1 MFDIKEELKKLPLKP
16 GVYIMKNKDGEIIY
30 IGKAIR
36 LKNRVSQYFQNSK
49 NQSAKVISMVNNIA
63 EFEYIVTDTE
73 MEALI
78 LECNLIKEH
87 RPKYNISLKD
97 DKMYPYIKVT
107 LNEEFPRIFVTRNY
121 KKDGS
126 KYYGPITDATAVKET
141 VELIH
146 KIWSLRKCKK
156 VFPRDIG
163 KERPCLN
170 YHIGQCS
177 APCDKLVTK
186 EDYRK
191 DVRSA
196 MDFLEGKH
204 KELLKDLKDKMEQAS
219 NNLEFE
225 IAASYRD
232 KIRNMES
239 VVEKQKISHA
249 GFTDSDII
257 ALATSETEAL
267 VQMFFVRSGK
277 MIGREHFLIKN
288 TEDSTKGNII
298 TEFVKQFYSG
308 TAIIPKEIV
317 LEEDIDADQ
326 KEVVEGWLSSI
337 RESKVII
344 TVPQKGEKHK
354 LVELARKNAVIT
366 MEQFGEKIKREQ
378 ERTTGALQQI
388 KDAIGLEIDVKRI
401 ESYDISH
408 TQGFNSVGSMVVFEN
423 GKEKRSDYRKFK
435 IKTIV
440 GANDYASMEEVLAR
454 RINRAFK
461 EKMENSDTEGKNKFS
476 RLPDLIMVDG
486 GKAQISAVESAL
498 ASFGIS
504 IPVCGMVKDDK
515 HRSKALLYMGK
526 EIYMPLT
533 SEGFRLVTRIQDE
546 VHRFAVEYHR
556 KLRDKEKFDSVLN
569 HISGIGEARRK
580 LLMAHFGDIN
590 AIKSAE
596 VDELLEAEGMTIKSA
611 EAVYSFFRDKESN
624 S

>member
-1 MFDIKEELKKLPLKP
+1 MFNIKEELKKLPLKP

-36 LKNRVSQYFQNSK
+36 LKHRVSQYFQNSK
-49 NQSAKVISMVNNIA
+49 NQSPKVITMVNNIS

-107 LNEEFPRIFVTRNY
+107 LYEDFPRIFVTRNY

-146 KIWSLRKCKK
+146 KVWAIRKCKK
-156 VFPRDIG
+156 VFPRDVG

-170 YHIGQCS
+170 YHIDQCS
-177 APCDKLVTK
+177 APCDKLATK
-186 EDYRK
+186 EEYRK
-191 DVRSA
+191 DVRSV
-196 MDFLEGKH
+196 MDFLEGRH
-204 KELLKDLKDKMEQAS
+204 KELLKGLKGKMEQAS
-219 NNLEFE
+219 DSLEFE
-225 IAASYRD
+225 LAASYRD
-232 KIRNMES
+232 KIKNMES

-257 ALATSETEAL
+257 ALEISKSEAL
-267 VQMFFVRSGK
+267 VQMFFIRSGK
-277 MIGREHFLIKN
+277 MIGREHFLIEN
-288 TEDSTKGNII
+288 TKYSTKKNII

-308 TAIIPKEIV
+308 TAVIPKEIV
-317 LEEDIDADQ
+317 LEEDIDTDQ
-326 KEVVEGWLSSI
+326 KEVVEGWLSSL
-337 RESKVII
+337 RDSKVII
-344 TVPQKGEKHK
+344 TVPQKGEKQK
-354 LVELARKNAVIT
+354 LVELAKKNAIIT
-366 MEQFGEKIKREQ
+366 MEQFGEKIKREH
-378 ERTTGALQQI
+378 ERTIGALQQI
-388 KDAIGLEIDVKRI
+388 KDALELKTDIKRI

-435 IKTIV
+435 IKTVV
-440 GANDYASMEEVLAR
+440 GANDYASMEEVLTR

-461 EKMENSDTEGKNKFS
+461 EKMENGYTNGKNKFS
-476 RLPDLIMVDG
+476 RLPDLIMMDG
-486 GKAQISAVESAL
+486 GKAQISAAENAL
-498 ASFGIS
+498 ATFGLS

-515 HRSKALLYMGK
+515 HRSKALLYCGS
-526 EIYMPLT
+526 EIHMPLT
-533 SEGFRLVTRIQDE
+533 SEGFKLVTRIQDE
-546 VHRFAVEYHR
+546 VHRFAIEYHR
-556 KLRDKEKFDSVLN
+556 KLRDKEKFDSILN
-569 HISGIGEARRK
+569 HIQGIGKARRK
-580 LLMAHFGDIN
+580 ALMAHFGDID

-596 VDELLEAEGMTIKSA
+596 VEELLEAEGMTIKAA
-611 EAVYSFFRDKESN
+611 ESVYSFFRDKENN